1 MKKQKVIKSVSA
13 TIALVF
19 VTPIFAVGKSE
30 IISLTAEGKK
40 LEAYYSKME
49 ADLRAEITRLEPKV
63 DEKKKAEFAKKFG
76 TLESVPPVKKVVMG
90 NEVAVKYGP
99 DNPAFVEK
107 QKEVLAAARVVMK
120 DVDGFL
126 IGEKALATMAK
137 FALLT
142 DATPGRL
149 AEFSQKGKDEKALID
164 KLLNDDELVVQ
175 AMTMGGAS
183 GGKYGQAMRSYTA
196 IQKASPRSHEGF
208 FQSWALAVSLQ
219 YTGETYVYPDAPAA
233 DSLVKYYMN
242 YLHRV
247 PASLLQ
253 D

>member
-1 MKKQKVIKSVSA
+1 
-13 TIALVF
+13 
-19 VTPIFAVGKSE
+19 
-30 IISLTAEGKK
+30 
-40 LEAYYSKME
+40 
-49 ADLRAEITRLEPKV
+49 
-63 DEKKKAEFAKKFG
+63 
-76 TLESVPPVKKVVMG
+76 
-90 NEVAVKYGP
+90 
-99 DNPAFVEK
+99 
-107 QKEVLAAARVVMK
+107 
-120 DVDGFL
+120 
-126 IGEKALATMAK
+126 KALATMAK

-196 IQKASPRSHEGF
+196 IRKASPRSHEGF

-242 YLHRV
+242 YLK
-247 PASLLQ
+247 AFSLTPRNRIRPLIRTYRLSSNKEPLHQ
-253 D
+253 KSV

>member
-1 MKKQKVIKSVSA
+1 MKKQEVIKRVSA
-13 TIALVF
+13 TIVLVF
-19 VTPIFAVGKSE
+19 VTSIFAVGKSE
-30 IISLTAEGKK
+30 TISLTAEGKK

-76 TLESVPPVKKVVMG
+76 TLKSVPPVKKVVMG

-107 QKEVLAAARVVMK
+107 QKEVVTAARVVMK
-120 DVDGFL
+120 DIDKFL

-137 FALLT
+137 FALLI

-149 AEFSQKGKDEKALID
+149 AEFSQKGKDKKALID
-164 KLLNDDELVVQ
+164 KLLNDDGLVVQ
-175 AMTMGGAS
+175 VMTMGGAS
-183 GGKYGQAMRSYTA
+183 GGNYGQAMRSYTA
-196 IQKASPRSHEGF
+196 IQKASPRSRKGF

-233 DSLVKYYMN
+233 DS
-242 YLHRV
+242 
-247 PASLLQ
+247 
-253 D
+253 